1 MVEFYAPWC
10 GHCKNLKS
18 DWEELATGVKGKAK
32 IGAVDCTANQ
42 ATCQASRFIRLSP
55 FRPLELRM
63 LNLCGL
69 QALELL
75 TVLLLIQV
83 ESI

>member
-1 MVEFYAPWC
+1 MIEFYAPWC

-42 ATCQASRFIRLSP
+42 ATCQVSCLGQLDPWNPSAWSLQPSAKPDPYRLQ
-55 FRPLELRM
+55 ELVVVTT
-63 LNLCGL
+63 L
-69 QALELL
+69 
-75 TVLLLIQV
+75 V
-83 ESI
+83 